1 MVPTTRRANF
11 ALFLVVVVWGAT
23 FVSVQKA
30 IEEIPVHSFHVLRFG
45 IASAILLPML
55 LLRGRQKNKYSTE
68 DKKILWKAGLLTG
81 VSLWLGYTFQTT
93 GLLYTTPAHSGFLT
107 GLSVI
112 VVPLLAFLFLKNRLE
127 SKVLFGV
134 FLAAM
139 GLACMA
145 FGGEAQLVDPPA
157 QLDVA
162 RGDMITFG
170 CTIAFAFQI
179 IFKARWASRVSA
191 LAMTTI
197 EIGTVFLLSLIAAL
211 TLENIPDIS
220 QLSSKVWSAVALTGI
235 LATAL
240 AFLVQSWAQKSTTA
254 VSTAVIFAMEPVT
267 AAAFSWWLIGEK
279 LSLLAIAGGAL
290 IIIGM
295 LVAELGIPGLTK
307 SANDPQ
313 QRANLI

>member
-1 MVPTTRRANF
+1 MKMTK
-11 ALFLVVVVWGAT
+11 L
-23 FVSVQKA
+23 
-30 IEEIPVHSFHVLRFG
+30 
-45 IASAILLPML
+45 
-55 LLRGRQKNKYSTE
+55 
-68 DKKILWKAGLLTG
+68 
-81 VSLWLGYTFQTT
+81 
-93 GLLYTTPAHSGFLT
+93 
-107 GLSVI
+107 
-112 VVPLLAFLFLKNRLE
+112 
-127 SKVLFGV
+127 
-134 FLAAM
+134 
-139 GLACMA
+139 
-145 FGGEAQLVDPPA
+145 
-157 QLDVA
+157 
-162 RGDMITFG
+162 
-170 CTIAFAFQI
+170 
-179 IFKARWASRVSA
+179 SA

-307 SANDPQ
+307 SAHDPSKEQ
-313 QRANLI
+313 I